1 MNRISKSALL
11 LGAALAVLSACS
23 GTKGPGEIGTK
34 DDIVV
39 RNNGLPGANQ
49 TAAASAEGDFSS
61 TIEQAEAVP
70 APAVAAAE
78 PLPDTS
84 PAVEAA
90 AQQVADAKAPLA
102 STTATPT
109 ADMGGSA
116 TTPSTG
122 AKPIDQVV
130 PETPVQDATVA
141 PPAPTATASAAPAV
155 APAPTPVAEAT
166 PQAAPSA
173 VYPASDYAP
182 AAAPTAP
189 AAEPMAAPAPAA
201 PVTPSANAYVPV
213 PPGTDYPLD
222 PNAPYSPKA
231 MAGVTAS
238 GTASTTT
245 PTATDAATTAAPVSA
260 SGLNLSDPAVIRSA
274 QAALKTKAGYAGEVS
289 GTVDAAFLNAL
300 TVYQGMNKLPVGG
313 LNEAT
318 LRHLGVIE

>member
-1 MNRISKSALL
+1 MTRISKSALL

-39 RNNGLPGANQ
+39 RNNGLPGAKQ
-49 TAAASAEGDFSS
+49 TAAAPAEGDFSS
-61 TIEQAEAVP
+61 TVEQAEAVP
-70 APAVAAAE
+70 APAVGAAE

-109 ADMGGSA
+109 ADMGGNA
-116 TTPSTG
+116 MTPSTG

-141 PPAPTATASAAPAV
+141 PPPATTTASAAPAV
-155 APAPTPVAEAT
+155 APAPAPMAES
-166 PQAAPSA
+166 APS
-173 VYPASDYAP
+173 VYPTADYAP
-182 AAAPTAP
+182 ATAAPAPATAP
-189 AAEPMAAPAPAA
+189 AATPAPAA
-201 PVTPSANAYVPV
+201 PVTPSENAYVPV

-231 MAGVTAS
+231 MAGVAASSTA
-238 GTASTTT
+238 TT
-245 PTATDAATTAAPVSA
+245 PAATDAATVAAPVSA
-260 SGLNLSDPAVIRSA
+260 AGLNLSDPAVIRSA
-274 QAALKTKAGYAGEVS
+274 QTALKTKAGYTGEVS

-300 TVYQGMNKLPVGG
+300 TVYQGQNKLPVGG